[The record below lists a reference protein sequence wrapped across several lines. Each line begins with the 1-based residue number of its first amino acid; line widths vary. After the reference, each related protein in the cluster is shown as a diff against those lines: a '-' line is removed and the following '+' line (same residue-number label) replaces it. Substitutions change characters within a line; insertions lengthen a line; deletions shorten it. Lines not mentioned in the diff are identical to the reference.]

1 MPYWLLLCTTLRFC
15 CLLERGGKA
24 RLRRRRGS
32 SNWFVIATRAPD
44 INLLPPSS
52 PAKPDFTAAL
62 RTTMAQFLFRVE
74 SERIKTE
81 INLAT
86 GPGTLLGHLV
96 VR

>member
-1 MPYWLLLCTTLRFC
+1 
-15 CLLERGGKA
+15 
-24 RLRRRRGS
+24 
-32 SNWFVIATRAPD
+32 
-44 INLLPPSS
+44 
-52 PAKPDFTAAL
+52 
-62 RTTMAQFLFRVE
+62 MAQFLFRVE